1 VPGSRLL
8 FSSLVALTVSGALLA
23 GCGSSDEN
31 SSTQATSR
39 EAAAG
44 GKVAYVSGDRVD
56 VFRGASDVS
65 WPCKGVKQVAAD
77 AQYVYFVGTDGVGRT
92 KWDGSGSAD
101 CSWGPGSSASSVAA
115 AG

>member
-1 VPGSRLL
+1 MSRSRPLL
-8 FSSLVALTVSGALLA
+8 SSLVALTVSGALLA

-44 GKVAYVSGDRVD
+44 GKVAYVSGGRVD
-56 VFRGASDVS
+56 VVRGASDVS
-65 WPCKGVKQVAAD
+65 WPCKSVGQVAAD
-77 AQYVYFVGTDGVGRT
+77 AQWVYFINAEGLGRT

-101 CSWGPGSSASSVAA
+101 CRWGLGRNATALAA

>member
-1 VPGSRLL
+1 MSGSRPLL
-8 FSSLVALTVSGALLA
+8 SSLVALTVSGALLA

-44 GKVAYVSGDRVD
+44 GKVAYVSGGRVD
-56 VFRGASDVS
+56 VVRGASDVS

-77 AQYVYFVGTDGVGRT
+77 AQYVYFVGTDGIGRT
-92 KWDGSGSAD
+92 KWDGSGSAN
-101 CSWGPGSSASSVAA
+101 CRWGPGRNATALAA

>member
-1 VPGSRLL
+1 MPGSRLL

-23 GCGSSDEN
+23 GCGSSSGDGAD
-31 SSTQATSR
+31 TTISR

-44 GKVAYVSGDRVD
+44 GKVAFVRGGRVN
-56 VFRGASDVS
+56 VVRGASDVS
-65 WPCKGVKQVAAD
+65 WPCKSVGQVAAD
-77 AQYVYFVGTDGVGRT
+77 AQWVYFTNAEGLGRT

-101 CSWGPGSSASSVAA
+101 CSWGPGRNATAVAA

>member
-1 VPGSRLL
+1 MPGPRLL

-23 GCGSSDEN
+23 GCGGSDEN

-39 EAAAG
+39 EAAVG
-44 GKVAYVSGDRVD
+44 GKVAYVSAGGVD
-56 VFRGASDVS
+56 VVGGASDVA

-77 AQYVYFVGTDGVGRT
+77 AQYVYFIGTEGLGRT
-92 KWDGSGSAD
+92 RWDGSGPTA
-101 CSWGPGSSASSVAA
+101 CRWGPGSSATAVAA

>member
-1 VPGSRLL
+1 MSGSRLL

-23 GCGSSDEN
+23 GCGGSDEN

-39 EAAAG
+39 EAAVG
-44 GKVAYVSGDRVD
+44 GKVAYVSAGGVD
-56 VFRGASDVS
+56 VVGGASDVA

-101 CSWGPGSSASSVAA
+101 CSWGPGRNATAVAA